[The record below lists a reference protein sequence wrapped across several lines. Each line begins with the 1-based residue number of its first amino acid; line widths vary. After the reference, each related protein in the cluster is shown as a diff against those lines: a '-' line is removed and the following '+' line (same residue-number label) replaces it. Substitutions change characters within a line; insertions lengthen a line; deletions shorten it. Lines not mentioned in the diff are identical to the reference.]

1 MNTGKIVD
9 KIARLQAILDLS
21 GFALKHPPCETQ
33 PTVLAEAEYWLDEL
47 IKDFVVD
54 FEAVYLLDHTG
65 AEFWKTVTVLGL
77 QDDDG
82 LMSDLQVCV
91 DMRRILKKFKRRCV
105 KQLPVLFGGVRRTV
119 KKKKKVVCEN

>member
-1 MNTGKIVD
+1 MNTGKVVD
-9 KIARLQAILDLS
+9 KIARLQPILDLS

-33 PTVLAEAEYWLDEL
+33 PEILAEAEYWLDEL
-47 IKDFVVD
+47 IKDFVAD
-54 FEAVYLLDHTG
+54 FEDVYNLEHTG
-65 AEFWKTVTVLGL
+65 TAFWDNMVTLGL
-77 QDDDG
+77 QDDDS
-82 LMSDLQVCV
+82 LMSDLQVCI